1 MTHLFRIEDTSPYAK
16 SIVEFLQSLDFVK
29 EEKVIKTPKQNREK
43 ESIIKNIKQSVK
55 EFQLIQEGKLQAI
68 SAKDLLDEL

>member
-29 EEKVIKTPKQNREK
+29 EEKVVKTPKQNREK

-55 EFQLIQEGKLQAI
+55 EFQLIQEGKLRAI